1 MKQQKKWYSYINIC
15 VLLISIFFLA
25 VTNVGAGKLQIRNS
39 GWMLAVMAGI
49 AIIVHVLKVLRLYLI
64 LYGSGVSLV
73 EHLKQY
79 CKVIPVSMILPFKL
93 GEIFRIYCYGYQLKN
108 YFLGI
113 VVILL
118 DRFMDTVALVILI
131 FFFNV
136 ISGSNFT
143 FLFYVL
149 VAFLIGL
156 MICYA
161 IFPGISHYWKQYFL
175 RAKATKENIRL
186 LNIMEKTDETYRE
199 VAALLKGR
207 SAIICLL
214 SFVAWI
220 TEISGLFLCNS
231 ILGDLQST
239 MLVSEYLSAVLL
251 GDKSVYLQQFIL
263 ISIVLMLA
271 LYLIVRHISLY
282 MEKEGEKC

>member
-1 MKQQKKWYSYINIC
+1 
-15 VLLISIFFLA
+15 
-25 VTNVGAGKLQIRNS
+25 
-39 GWMLAVMAGI
+39 
-49 AIIVHVLKVLRLYLI
+49 
-64 LYGSGVSLV
+64 
-73 EHLKQY
+73 
-79 CKVIPVSMILPFKL
+79 
-93 GEIFRIYCYGYQLKN
+93 
-108 YFLGI
+108 
-113 VVILL
+113 
-118 DRFMDTVALVILI
+118 
-131 FFFNV
+131 
-136 ISGSNFT
+136 
-143 FLFYVL
+143 
-149 VAFLIGL
+149 
-156 MICYA
+156 
-161 IFPGISHYWKQYFL
+161 
-175 RAKATKENIRL
+175 
-186 LNIMEKTDETYRE
+186 MEKTDEAYRE